1 MNSPAIAPPRLI
13 AFIQRYWTR
22 IRIALH
28 IVLWIVTF
36 GLAFY
41 TTSFIAHDDDFVKLQ
56 FAPGLALLTLVYFY
70 VSGYVLFPR
79 YLYHFHPIKLLL
91 STAFVFF
98 FIHLCTYALLYYL
111 HTYNP
116 VSNKFI
122 DRYWQLFEANGLTGC
137 FTSLYVL
144 LLNFLSTINIAYFY
158 LVPKVAKDLVV
169 ILSRSLQ
176 LERDKLRLE
185 RDNLDLELNFL
196 KSQVNP
202 HFLLNTLNSVYA
214 RIFEAD
220 QQAADLVLHLAE
232 LMRYNLYE
240 TDQPRISLD
249 KELAYIQN
257 YLDLERSRLADQ
269 PVRINYVQ
277 NGHPAHYQ
285 IAPLLLIAFVE
296 NAFKHGVKGATQPA
310 YVQVRADVDNKGRF
324 VFFVE
329 NSLPERRPAPA
340 ATEVRSGGVGLANV
354 RRRLEALYA
363 GQYTLDTT
371 TDQHTYEIALTIQLD
386 VATDSVQAY

>member
-13 AFIQRYWTR
+13 AFIQRHWAR

-28 IVLWIVTF
+28 IVLWVVTF

-41 TTSFIAHDDDFVKLQ
+41 TTSFIAHDDNFVKLQ
-56 FAPGLALLTLVYFY
+56 FAPGLALLTLLYFY
-70 VSGYVLFPR
+70 ISGYILFPR

-98 FIHLCTYALLYYL
+98 FIHLCTYALLFYL

-176 LERDKLRLE
+176 LERDNIQLE
-185 RDNLDLELNFL
+185 RDNLDLELSFL
-196 KSQVNP
+196 KAQVNP

-249 KELAYIQN
+249 KELAYIQH

-269 PVRINYVQ
+269 LVLIDYEQ
-277 NGHPAHYQ
+277 SGQPAHYQ

-310 YVQVRADVDNKGRF
+310 YVQVRADVDNNGHF
-324 VFFVE
+324 AFTVE
-329 NSLPERRPAPA
+329 NSLPQRPLTPTT
-340 ATEVRSGGVGLANV
+340 TEMRSGGVGLANV
-354 RRRLEALYA
+354 RRRLEALYT

-371 TDQHTYEIALTIQLD
+371 ADQQAYTVTLTVQLEPT
-386 VATDSVQAY
+386 TDSIHVY

>member
-13 AFIQRYWTR
+13 AFIQRHWTR

-28 IVLWIVTF
+28 SVLWIVTF

-41 TTSFIAHDDDFVKLQ
+41 TTSFIAHNDNFVKLQ
-56 FAPGLALLTLVYFY
+56 FAPGLALLTLLYFY
-70 VSGYVLFPR
+70 VSGYILFPR

-91 STAFVFF
+91 CTAFVFF
-98 FIHLCTYALLYYL
+98 FIHLCTYALLFYL

-176 LERDKLRLE
+176 LERDNIQLE
-185 RDNLDLELNFL
+185 RDNLDLELSFL
-196 KSQVNP
+196 KAQVNP

-220 QQAADLVLHLAE
+220 QLAADLVLHLAE

-249 KELAYIQN
+249 KELAYIQH

-269 PVRINYVQ
+269 PVLIDYEQ
-277 NGHPAHYQ
+277 SGQPAHYQ

-310 YVQVRADVDNKGRF
+310 YVQVRADVDNNGHF
-324 VFFVE
+324 AFTVE
-329 NSLPERRPAPA
+329 NSLPQRPLTPTT
-340 ATEVRSGGVGLANV
+340 TEMRSGGVGLVNV
-354 RRRLEALYA
+354 RRRLEALYT

-371 TDQHTYEIALTIQLD
+371 ADQQAYTVTLTVQLEPT
-386 VATDSVQAY
+386 TDSIHMY

>member
-13 AFIQRYWTR
+13 AFTQRYWTR
-22 IRIALH
+22 IRILLH
-28 IVLWIVTF
+28 ILLWIVTF

-41 TTSFIAHDDDFVKLQ
+41 TTSFIAPDDDFVKLQ
-56 FAPGLALLTLVYFY
+56 FAPGLALLTLLYFY
-70 VSGYVLFPR
+70 VSGYILFPR

-98 FIHLCTYALLYYL
+98 FIHLCTYALLYHL

-122 DRYWQLFEANGLTGC
+122 DRYWQLFEANGLMGC
-137 FTSLYVL
+137 FTSLHVL
-144 LLNFLSTINIAYFY
+144 LLNFLSTINISYFY

-176 LERDKLRLE
+176 LEGDKLRLE

-196 KSQVNP
+196 KAQVNP

-220 QQAADLVLHLAE
+220 QQAADLVLHLSE

-249 KELAYIQN
+249 KELAYIQH
-257 YLDLERSRLADQ
+257 YLDLERSRLAHQ
-269 PVRINYVQ
+269 PVLIDYEQ
-277 NGHPAHYQ
+277 SGQPAHYQ

-310 YVQVRADVDNKGRF
+310 YVQVRADVDTNGHF
-324 VFFVE
+324 TFTVE
-329 NSLPERRPAPA
+329 NSLPDSKPSASRPEA
-340 ATEVRSGGVGLANV
+340 RSGGVGLVNV

-363 GQYTLDTT
+363 GRYTLDATA
-371 TDQHTYEIALTIQLD
+371 DQHIYTVRLMIQLE
-386 VATDSVQAY
+386 VATSSIQVY